1 MRWTSRLSLRHT
13 LALAMSALA
22 VLILVLTVA
31 VANRE
36 VRRAARFAAEERL
49 ARVTE
54 QLAALAATSVQQRRT
69 LLEAAGRDP
78 SLGALLRG
86 ELDDPAVV
94 DGLLASLRTASDS
107 GLPVEVWDRQGG
119 PVYALAPGP
128 RVAEGPGVA
137 AIPLD
142 TVPANGLFREVGGEV
157 RYHSTT
163 PVVDG
168 DVVLGWIVQE
178 RRIGNPRTAVEIQ
191 RLIGSQSRVFFA
203 NPGESLWV
211 TLAGEPV
218 AAPVV
223 ELPTDS
229 TMEVTDPAGS
239 RFLMNAQAI
248 PGTPWSVLVQ
258 VPDDV
263 VQAGSRVFLRRMAL
277 TGLVLVLATLALA
290 WVFSRR
296 LTDPLRELARA
307 SERFASGD
315 HASRVTT
322 PRVGDEVNRLAT
334 AFNVMAQQV
343 AASHRALEIRLDE
356 ARALADKLERANVE
370 AESARAAAE
379 AANRAKSEFLAT
391 MSHEIRTPINAVV
404 GLCELMALD
413 SIDPAERTEYLDR
426 TQRAARQLGRLVDD
440 VLDLSKV
447 ESGGIRIETRPEL
460 AAEAVGHVVP
470 LFEDEVRRKQLRVA
484 VEVEPGL
491 RYHADPQRVEQILL
505 NLVAN
510 AVKFTPDGGGIVIT
524 ARRQVDAPSPDGVEP
539 GAEWACFH
547 VDDTGI
553 GIRDSD
559 IERIFEPFVQAQSGY
574 TREYGGTGLG
584 LSISRRLARLMDGD
598 VRVEPR
604 PDGGSR
610 FTLLLPAADATADP
624 A

>member
-1 MRWTSRLSLRHT
+1 
-13 LALAMSALA
+13 MSALT

-36 VRRAARFAAEERL
+36 VRRAARIAAEERL

-54 QLAALAATSVQQRRT
+54 QLAALAATAAQQRRA
-69 LLEAAGRDP
+69 LLQDVGRDP
-78 SLGALLRG
+78 GLVALLRG
-86 ELDDPAVV
+86 ELEDPTAI
-94 DGLLASLRTASDS
+94 DAMLASLRTAADS
-107 GLPVEVWDRQGG
+107 GLPVEIWDRHGG
-119 PVYALAPGP
+119 PVYALDPGP
-128 RVAEGPGVA
+128 RPGEGPSSRGV
-137 AIPLD
+137 PLD
-142 TVPANGLFREVGGEV
+142 TVPTNGLFHEVAGEV
-157 RYHSTT
+157 RYHSTA
-163 PVVDG
+163 PIVDG
-168 DVVLGWIVQE
+168 EVVLGWIVQQ
-178 RRIGNPRTAVEIQ
+178 RRVGNPRTAVEIQ

-211 TLAGEPV
+211 TLAGQPV
-218 AAPVV
+218 AAPAPV
-223 ELPTDS
+223 LPADS
-229 TMEVTDPAGS
+229 TLEVTDPAGS
-239 RFLMNAQAI
+239 RFLMNAEAI

-263 VQAGSRVFLRRMAL
+263 VQAGSHVFLRRMAV

-290 WVFSRR
+290 WIFSRR

-307 SERFASGD
+307 SERFAAGD
-315 HASRVTT
+315 HASRVETS
-322 PRVGDEVNRLAT
+322 RAGDEVDTLAR
-334 AFNVMAQQV
+334 AFNVMAEQV
-343 AASHRALEIRLDE
+343 AASHRALENRLDE
-356 ARALADKLERANVE
+356 ARALADELERANVE

-413 SIDPAERTEYLDR
+413 TIDPERRNEYLDR

-447 ESGGIRIETRPEL
+447 ESGGIRIEARPAL
-460 AAEAVGHVVP
+460 AAEAVRHVVS
-470 LFEDEVRRKQLRVA
+470 LLEDEVRRKQLTVDIEA
-484 VEVEPGL
+484 APEL

-510 AVKFTPDGGGIVIT
+510 AVKFTHDGGGIVIT

-539 GAEWACFH
+539 GTEWACFH

-553 GIRDSD
+553 GIRDAD

-604 PDGGSR
+604 PGGGSR
-610 FTLLLPAADATADP
+610 FSLLLPDAGAAVDP